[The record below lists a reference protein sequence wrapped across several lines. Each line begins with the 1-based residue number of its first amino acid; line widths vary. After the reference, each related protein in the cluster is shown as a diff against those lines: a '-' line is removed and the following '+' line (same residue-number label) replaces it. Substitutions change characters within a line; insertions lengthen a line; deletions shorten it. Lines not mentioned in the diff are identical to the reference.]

1 MAEPVVETFGLS
13 RQYRVGSEVIHALTD
28 LALQIERGEFLAI
41 MGASG
46 SGKSTC
52 LHLLGC
58 LLGATSGSYRLDG
71 VDVTGMTPDTLAGI
85 RNSMIGFVFQAFHL
99 QARTSARRNVELP
112 LVYAGLPRRR
122 RKYLAEQALCAVG
135 LSERLEHHPAQLS
148 GGEMQRVA
156 IARALVHQPRLLLTD
171 EPTGALDS
179 GTGAEIMRLLA
190 EVNERGTTVVLVTH
204 DEHLAGHAQRIVR
217 LMDGKLIGD
226 ERQ

>member
-1 MAEPVVETFGLS
+1 VSVPVVETLGLS

-28 LALQIERGEFLAI
+28 LDLQIERGEFLAI

-71 VDVTGMTPDTLAGI
+71 VDVTGMTQDTLAGI
-85 RNSMIGFVFQAFHL
+85 RNRMIGFVFQAFHL

-112 LVYAGLPRRR
+112 LVYAGLPRRQ

-135 LSERLEHHPAQLS
+135 LSGRLEHHPAQLS

-190 EVNERGTTVVLVTH
+190 EVNERGVTVVLVTH
-204 DEHLAGHAQRIVR
+204 DEQLASHADRIVCLR
-217 LMDGKLIGD
+217 DGKLIGE